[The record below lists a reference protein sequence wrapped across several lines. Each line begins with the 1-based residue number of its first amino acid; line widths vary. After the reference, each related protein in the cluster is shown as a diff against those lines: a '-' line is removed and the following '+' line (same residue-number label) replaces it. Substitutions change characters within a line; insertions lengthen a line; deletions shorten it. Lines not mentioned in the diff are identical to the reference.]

1 MKLLP
6 ISNKKR
12 LLDGS
17 EVESSE
23 NQALNVMDD
32 QNEKLQML
40 RQMEFEREII
50 AEREQRINQVCS
62 IHFTFIN

>member
-1 MKLLP
+1 VKLLP

-17 EVESSE
+17 EVESSD

-32 QNEKLQML
+32 QNEKIQVL
-40 RQMEFEREII
+40 RQMEFEREMI
-50 AEREQRINQVCS
+50 AEREQRINQVC
-62 IHFTFIN
+62 